1 MNLKQRRQQLVEAL
15 QADPLVTDRDLAS
28 RLQVSVQTIRLDRLA
43 LGIPEVRARAWRVAE
58 EKLEPR
64 PGQSAGELLDIV
76 PGESA
81 LSRLATD
88 PAPGSGDRGLPSH
101 SLFAQAEALL
111 RQVVPP
117 GSETGLCRMKF
128 RRAVRAGEVL
138 VAKAEVIRRREG
150 RWVILVTIRSTQ
162 EEVFRG
168 KFVVAVPAGGAA

>member
-1 MNLKQRRQQLVEAL
+1 MDLKQRRQQLAEAL
-15 QADPLVTDRDLAS
+15 QEDPLVTDRALAT
-28 RLQVSVQTIRLDRLA
+28 RLRVSVQTIRLDRLA
-43 LGIPEVRARAWRVAE
+43 LGIPEVRARAFRVAE

-64 PGQSAGELLDIV
+64 TGQQAGELLDIV

-81 LSRLATD
+81 LSRLVTE
-88 PAPGSGDRGLPSH
+88 PAQGRSEKALPSH

-111 RQVVPP
+111 RQVVPV

-128 RRAVRAGEVL
+128 RRAVRSGEVL

-168 KFVVAVPAGGAA
+168 KFVVAVPTGGAA

>member
-1 MNLKQRRQQLVEAL
+1 MDLKQRRLQLVQAL
-15 QADPLVTDRDLAS
+15 KQDPLVTDRDLAN
-28 RLQVSVQTIRLDRLA
+28 RLAVSVQTIRLDRLA
-43 LGIPEVRARAWRVAE
+43 LGIPEVRARAWQVAE
-58 EKLEPR
+58 QVLEPR
-64 PGQSAGELLDIV
+64 PLRPAGELLDIV

-81 LSRLATD
+81 LSRLVTETTGAD
-88 PAPGSGDRGLPSH
+88 LERGLPAH

-111 RQVVPP
+111 RELVPP

-128 RRAVRAGEVL
+128 RRAVRPGEVL

-168 KFVVAVPAGGAA
+168 KFVVAVAVGESA

>member
-81 LSRLATD
+81 LSRLAT
-88 PAPGSGDRGLPSH
+88 G
-101 SLFAQAEALL
+101 
-111 RQVVPP
+111 
-117 GSETGLCRMKF
+117 
-128 RRAVRAGEVL
+128 
-138 VAKAEVIRRREG
+138 
-150 RWVILVTIRSTQ
+150 W
-162 EEVFRG
+162 
-168 KFVVAVPAGGAA
+168 